1 MLSVW
6 HGMGVKSTAQNWAA
20 EVDRLDSDGQE
31 MAAGAADERT
41 PDAVPEPVRMGIVRT
56 VRMIGGAMITILLL
70 TVVLN
75 EVFGAVNVGSGPF
88 SGIADDLQTTGVTA
102 MGLLVI
108 GLLVVGANRLMGIFG
123 SGGGGM

>member
-1 MLSVW
+1 
-6 HGMGVKSTAQNWAA
+6 MGVKSTAQNWAA
-20 EVDRLDSDGQE
+20 EVNRLDSDGQE
-31 MAAGAADERT
+31 MAAAAADERT
-41 PDAVPEPVRMGIVRT
+41 PEAVPEPVRMGIVRT

-123 SGGGGM
+123 TGGGGM